1 MGDTIAAFVR
11 VVMLALA
18 ALLPIINPP
27 GAAPI
32 FLSMTPGASDAVRT
46 ALARR
51 IARNSFVL
59 LVAAML
65 VGSYVLIFFGLS
77 LAVVKI
83 AGGLLVIATA
93 WHLIRAEQSPDSTL
107 VATSPAASA
116 EQIASHS
123 FYPLTFPL
131 TIGPGSISVA
141 VTLGAGVRVRDVA
154 DVTGVL
160 GAVAGIVL
168 VSAAVYFCYRFAS
181 RLLRV
186 LGGTGTVVLLRLS
199 AFILL
204 SVGVQIFCDGLVE
217 RFEVL
222 APSSLKAVDEA
233 GGIEP
238 EAGRHERVRQEG
250 AR

>member
-11 VVMLALA
+11 AVMLALA

-27 GAAPI
+27 GGAPI
-32 FLSMTPGASDAVRT
+32 FLSMTPGASEPVRT
-46 ALARR
+46 ALAAR

-59 LVAAML
+59 LLGAML
-65 VGSYVLIFFGLS
+65 IGSYVLIFFGLS
-77 LAVVKI
+77 LAVVKM

-93 WHLIRAEQSPDSTL
+93 WHLIRAEESPDTTI
-107 VATSPAASA
+107 VATSPAPSA
-116 EQIASHS
+116 EQIVSHG

-141 VTLGAGVRVRDVA
+141 VTLGANFRVRDVA

-168 VSAAVYFCYRFAS
+168 VAVAVYYCYRFAS

-186 LGGTGTVVLLRLS
+186 LGRTGTVVMLRLS

-204 SVGVQIFCDGLVE
+204 AVGVQIFCDGLVE
-217 RFEVL
+217 RFGVAIPQAE
-222 APSSLKAVDEA
+222 
-233 GGIEP
+233 
-238 EAGRHERVRQEG
+238 
-250 AR
+250 

>member
-1 MGDTIAAFVR
+1 MDDTVSAFIR
-11 VVMLALA
+11 AVVLALA
-18 ALLPIINPP
+18 ALLPLINPP
-27 GAAPI
+27 GVAPI
-32 FLSMTPGASDAVRT
+32 FLSMTPGASEPART
-46 ALARR
+46 ALAHR

-83 AGGLLVIATA
+83 AGGLLVVATA
-93 WHLIRAEQSPDSTL
+93 WRLIRAEERPDSDI
-107 VATSPAASA
+107 VATSPVSTP
-116 EQIASHS
+116 EEIAGHS

-141 VTLGAGVRVRDVA
+141 VTLGAGVRVREVGDVW
-154 DVTGVL
+154 GVL

-168 VSAAVYFCYRFAS
+168 VSFAVYFCYRFAS

-217 RFEVL
+217 RFDVL
-222 APSSLKAVDEA
+222 SAAVW
-233 GGIEP
+233 
-238 EAGRHERVRQEG
+238 
-250 AR
+250 

>member
-1 MGDTIAAFVR
+1 MADTITAFVS
-11 VVMLALA
+11 VVGLALA
-18 ALLPIINPP
+18 ALLPLINPP
-27 GAAPI
+27 GLAPI
-32 FLSMTPGASDAVRT
+32 FLSMTPGASEPVRT
-46 ALARR
+46 ALAAR

-59 LVAAML
+59 LLAAML
-65 VGSYVLIFFGLS
+65 IGSYVLIFFGLS

-93 WHLIRAEQSPDSTL
+93 WHLVRAEQSPDSTI
-107 VATSPAASA
+107 AAPSPAPTA

-141 VTLGAGVRVRDVA
+141 VTLGAGVRVRDVG

-160 GAVAGIVL
+160 GAMMGIVL
-168 VSAAVYFCYRFAS
+168 VSSAVYLCYRFAS

-186 LGGTGTVVLLRLS
+186 LGGTGTVVMLRLS

-204 SVGVQIFCDGLVE
+204 SVGVKIFCDGLVE
-217 RFEVL
+217 RFDGL
-222 APSSLKAVDEA
+222 DAAAP
-233 GGIEP
+233 
-238 EAGRHERVRQEG
+238 
-250 AR
+250 

>member
-1 MGDTIAAFVR
+1 MADTIAAFVR
-11 VVMLALA
+11 VVGLALA
-18 ALLPIINPP
+18 ALLPLINPP
-27 GAAPI
+27 GLAPI
-32 FLSMTPGASDAVRT
+32 FLSMTPGASEPVRT
-46 ALARR
+46 ALAGR

-59 LVAAML
+59 LLAAML

-93 WHLIRAEQSPDSTL
+93 WHLVRAEQSPDSTL
-107 VATSPAASA
+107 VPPSPGPTA

-141 VTLGAGVRVRDVA
+141 VTLGAGVRVRDIS

-160 GAVAGIVL
+160 GAMTGIVL
-168 VSAAVYFCYRFAS
+168 VSVAVYLCFRFAS

-217 RFEVL
+217 RFDGL
-222 APSSLKAVDEA
+222 AAASP
-233 GGIEP
+233 
-238 EAGRHERVRQEG
+238 
-250 AR
+250 

>member
-1 MGDTIAAFVR
+1 MRSWPTVWAFLSAVA
-11 VVMLALA
+11 LALA
-18 ALLPIINPP
+18 ALLPLINPP
-27 GAAPI
+27 GVAPI
-32 FLSMTPGASDAVRT
+32 FLSMTPGVSESVR
-46 ALARR
+46 ADLAHR

-93 WHLIRAEQSPDSTL
+93 WHLIRAEESPDSTL
-107 VATSPAASA
+107 VALPPAPTTA
-116 EQIASHS
+116 EIAGQS

-154 DVTGVL
+154 DVWGVL

-168 VSAAVYFCYRFAS
+168 VSCAVYLCYRFAS

-217 RFEVL
+217 RFDVL
-222 APSSLKAVDEA
+222 SAATRK
-233 GGIEP
+233 
-238 EAGRHERVRQEG
+238 
-250 AR
+250 